1 MISGKPN
8 VRQLCL
14 AAISLFLLNFQ
25 AARPQPPS
33 TTQQNNLDAPCHH
46 QEFEEFA
53 FLEGDWEVKLNN
65 RFGDGK
71 WEETT
76 ATSQIKRD
84 LSGCILIERLLGS
97 RENRPFQVLSLF
109 AFDNNSKRLQY
120 LLSDSEHGLLALYQG
135 RKTGSEILLDLEFV
149 REDGSKVTVRRAYSE
164 IKKDSFSLESKHS
177 RDGGKS
183 WLTVMRARYGR
194 KPK

>member
-1 MISGKPN
+1 MKRIG
-8 VRQLCL
+8 LGL
-14 AAISLFLLNFQ
+14 AIAVLVLFLEGRIPQQLTHAQ
-25 AARPQPPS
+25 ASPGNVS
-33 TTQQNNLDAPCHH
+33 PCYH
-46 QEFEEFA
+46 QEFSEFS
-53 FLEGDWEVKLNN
+53 FLEGDWEVKLNS
-65 RFGDGK
+65 RLGDGK

-97 RENRPFQVLSLF
+97 REDRPFHVLSLF

-135 RKTGSEILLDLEFV
+135 RKLGGEILLDLELV
-149 REDGSKVTVRRAYSE
+149 RDDGSKVTVRRSYSE

-183 WLTVMRARYGR
+183 WLTVMRAHYRRSR
-194 KPK
+194 KSP